1 MLRRPVVACLAA
13 LVLAS
18 CGGDDAL
25 SPQAYRAEAGRI
37 CADGD
42 RATTAVRQPA
52 RATAA
57 AIADYFQ
64 RLLRANERTTRRF
77 GALEPPESLRAA
89 HAAALEANAGAVREV
104 RRLIAQLEQG
114 VDPRR
119 ALAAARPR
127 LERLS
132 ARADAAARR
141 LGVAA
146 CADR

>member
-1 MLRRPVVACLAA
+1 
-13 LVLAS
+13 
-18 CGGDDAL
+18 
-25 SPQAYRAEAGRI
+25 
-37 CADGD
+37 
-42 RATTAVRQPA
+42 
-52 RATAA
+52 
-57 AIADYFQ
+57 
-64 RLLRANERTTRRF
+64 
-77 GALEPPESLRAA
+77 LRAA